1 MHLHG
6 AHIAKAVLAP
16 DLLVELI
23 GRKKGVGVAHEQ
35 AEDAVFHIGQM
46 DVLAPAVHTAVV
58 GIQPESRAGVAPETG
73 LGGIHLH
80 PAHVGQNAGHQHL
93 VVVGLGEEIVT
104 AQFQRMHDGVHIV
117 QAGGKDDGAVM
128 PAAQGLTQLHAVGVR
143 QQDVQQD
150 HVKGV
155 FCVGQC
161 FLAGGCTHHLK
172 PLLTFQKDPGHF
184 PDHCIILHQQDTNH
198 AAALPFLPK
207 FWYTETTLQFSIPYL
222 RYPDNRF

>member
-1 MHLHG
+1 M
-6 AHIAKAVLAP
+6 
-16 DLLVELI
+16 
-23 GRKKGVGVAHEQ
+23 GVAHEQ

-150 HVKGV
+150 HIKGV